1 MKVKAKDIAK
11 ALGISTATVSLA
23 LNNKQ
28 GVNDDTRRK
37 VLEYAG
43 IYNEGKTNTNLNA
56 FENKTIK
63 LICATNEKDA
73 WNDGS
78 SYLFNTTYECI
89 FQKSRDAGYN
99 LELEFV
105 YKGTDYSSEILN
117 TVNREHVAGV
127 CLSAYMI
134 KKEDIISLNNL
145 EIPIVAYDQ
154 KLIDIGIDSVIIN
167 NRNGVQKALNHLWDN
182 GHRDIMYFSFSM
194 DLYNMEERRKAWKEF
209 FDEKELK
216 NINKSIIKMGETIE
230 EVYKNT
236 DKYIKSGAHMP
247 TALFLENF
255 QIAVGTIK
263 ALQDNGFRIGEDI
276 SVVGFDEIPPFVLLG
291 IRLTYIKVYHEQK
304 ANLVISRLLERISGE
319 AGPAIEILSGTELVI
334 GNSVKKMNEL

>member
-23 LNNKQ
+23 LNNKR
-28 GVNDDTRRK
+28 GVNEDTRRK

-43 IYNEGKTNTNLNA
+43 IYNEGKTNTNLNV

-63 LICATNEKDA
+63 LICATNEKDT
-73 WNDGS
+73 WNEGS
-78 SYLFNTTYECI
+78 NYLFNTTYECI

-99 LELEFV
+99 LELEFI
-105 YKGTDYSSEILN
+105 YKGTNYSNEILN
-117 TVNREHVAGV
+117 AVNKEHVAGV

-134 KKEDIISLNNL
+134 EREDVIPLNNL

-154 KLIDIGIDSVIIN
+154 NLIDVGVDSVIIN
-167 NRNGVQKALNHLWDN
+167 NRNGVEKALNYLWDN
-182 GHRDIMYFSFSM
+182 GHTDIMYFSHS
-194 DLYNMEERRKAWKEF
+194 LEPYNMKERRKAWKEF

-216 NINKSIIKMGETIE
+216 NMDKSIMKMGETIE
-230 EVYKNT
+230 EVYKNV

-255 QIAVGTIK
+255 QVAVGTIK
-263 ALQDNGFRIGEDI
+263 ALQDNRLRIGEDI
-276 SVVGFDEIPPFVLLG
+276 SVIGFDEIPPFLLLG

-304 ANLVISRLLERISGE
+304 ANLVISRLLERINGDE
-319 AGPAIEILSGTELVI
+319 GPAIEILFGTELVI
-334 GNSVKKMNEL
+334 GNSVKKIYK